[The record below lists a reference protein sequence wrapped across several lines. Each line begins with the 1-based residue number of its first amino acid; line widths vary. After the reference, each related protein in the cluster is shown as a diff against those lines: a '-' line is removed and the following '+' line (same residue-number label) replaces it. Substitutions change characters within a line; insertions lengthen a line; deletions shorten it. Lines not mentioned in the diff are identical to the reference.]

1 VGAPRSIWAKI
12 WHAFIHVVRFFHLML
27 IFMPPI
33 LLSPLL
39 FFKRTQNYWMDLFVK
54 AIERSGVVFI
64 KAFQYLSHRRDII
77 GPELA
82 SKFEYLRE
90 NAPTHS
96 LETTKGYF
104 KESYGRNIE
113 DIFESFDPVPIASGS
128 VSQVYKAI
136 YKGKKVAVKV
146 RHPNVDK
153 YIERDVNLLF
163 FLSYLASFISPA
175 M

>member
-1 VGAPRSIWAKI
+1 
-12 WHAFIHVVRFFHLML
+12 
-27 IFMPPI
+27 MPTI

-39 FFKRTQNYWMDLFVK
+39 LFHKTRNFWQDCFVK
-54 AIERSGVVFI
+54 AVERSGVVFI

-77 GPELA
+77 GPDLA

-96 LETTKGYF
+96 LETTRENF
-104 KESYGRNIE
+104 RQAYGRNIE
-113 DIFESFDPVPIASGS
+113 EIFEEFDPVPIASGS

-163 FLSYLASFISPA
+163 FLSYLASFFSPA
-175 M
+175 MEIPISETSLKKTLTEQIDFTF